1 MQVTDLYPKFTLP
14 CCLARCLA
22 AFCWARTHN
31 SGPACAYLR
40 HELEQSA
47 IIIMQRARLHAVQ
60 PHDVCSNGKH
70 YAYCLPEVPVVLI
83 PEVSSF
89 GSAYIPG
96 PLLNPF

>member
-1 MQVTDLYPKFTLP
+1 MLFDTLLG
-14 CCLARCLA
+14 CVLLRAQY
-22 AFCWARTHN
+22 N
-31 SGPACAYLR
+31 SGPVRAFKDERAYLR

-89 GSAYIPG
+89 GSAYIQG
-96 PLLNPF
+96 PLLNHF